1 MIRYLYILLA
11 LFILFAFSACATKTQ
26 EKKMTDS
33 TDKAKILTPFE
44 QLSFKS
50 EGKTVFEDE
59 GKFILI
65 EGSKC
70 MQRDN
75 GAEAATV
82 LQWIEMPGY
91 VDSATVVLNGWD
103 LRCLLYTSDA
113 ADE

>member
-1 MIRYLYILLA
+1 MIRYLYILLG

-26 EKKMTDS
+26 VKKTIDS
-33 TDKAKILTPFE
+33 TDKAKIATPFE

-50 EGKTVFEDE
+50 EGKRFLRMR
-59 GKFILI
+59 KFILI

-103 LRCLLYTSDA
+103 LRYLQKIA
-113 ADE
+113 K